1 MKNFSGPEEV
11 ITRARRARKA
21 IGGQWRQGGV
31 AAAACLHS
39 IQNLDPIKND
49 HQMAKKWARLIE
61 EKCPEVII
69 KHPKSNIVLIKC
81 ESDNIAE
88 KIIEEMEKG
97 ELSGKIS
104 KTELNQKISLITHV
118 LA

>member
-1 MKNFSGPEEV
+1 MKNFSGPEEAMA
-11 ITRARRARKA
+11 RARRARKA

-39 IQNLDPIKND
+39 IQTLDPIKND

-61 EKCPEVII
+61 EKCPEVIV
-69 KHPKSNIVLIKC
+69 KHPETNIVLIKC
-81 ESDNIAE
+81 QSENIAE
-88 KIIEEMEKG
+88 KIIQEMEKG

-104 KTELNQKISLITHV
+104 KLGLSLKNSV
-118 LA
+118 ENSRLG